1 MVSTIL
7 NVVQAIVSVLLIVVI
22 LLQQKGAGMGAGFGG
37 GSGPVV
43 TTRRGLDL
51 FLHKLTIGIVFVF
64 FVLSLAQLFI

>member
-7 NVVQAIVSVLLIVVI
+7 NVLQAITAVFLVVVI

-43 TTRRGLDL
+43 TTRRGVDL
-51 FLHKLTIGIVFVF
+51 FLHKLTIGVAIVFF
-64 FVLSLAQLFI
+64 GLSFSQLFI